1 MTLKTMLGVALALSI
16 LISTHSANIAT
27 PASTNQRQSKGLA
40 HEMERSFPTS
50 TSVLLI
56 APTQHEG
63 RSAYNGSFTMVASNG
78 THANISI
85 ENNSNHTVYVK
96 MYVNE
101 VSEPMETSISR
112 NSDKTINLLALQDTD
127 IKLYIH
133 SRIGHRLDLSVA
145 AEQVH

>member
-1 MTLKTMLGVALALSI
+1 MTLKTMLGVALALSV
-16 LISTHSANIAT
+16 LISTHSANTAT
-27 PASTNQRQSKGLA
+27 LASTNERQSKGLA
-40 HEMERSFPTS
+40 HEMERSVPAS
-50 TSVLLI
+50 PSVLLI

-85 ENNSNHTVYVK
+85 GNNSNHTVYMK
-96 MYVNE
+96 MYIDE

-112 NSDKTINLLALQDTD
+112 NRDKTISLLALQDTD
-127 IKLYIH
+127 IKLYIY
-133 SRIGHRLDLSVA
+133 SRIGHHLDLSVE

>member
-1 MTLKTMLGVALALSI
+1 MTLKTMLGVALALSV
-16 LISTHSANIAT
+16 LISTHSANTAAL
-27 PASTNQRQSKGLA
+27 ASTNEPQSNGLA

-50 TSVLLI
+50 TSILLI

-112 NSDKTINLLALQDTD
+112 NRDKTISLLALQDTN
-127 IKLYIH
+127 IKLYIY
-133 SRIGHRLDLSVA
+133 SRIGHHLDLSVE
-145 AEQVH
+145 AEQFH

>member
-1 MTLKTMLGVALALSI
+1 MMLKTMLGVALALSV
-16 LISTHSANIAT
+16 LKSTHSANTAT
-27 PASTNQRQSKGLA
+27 LASTDKPQSNGLP
-40 HEMERSFPTS
+40 HEMERSVPAS

-63 RSAYNGSFTMVASNG
+63 RSAYNGSFTMVSSNG
-78 THANISI
+78 KNANISI

-112 NSDKTINLLALQDTD
+112 NNDKTINLLALQDTD
-127 IKLYIH
+127 IKLYIY
-133 SRIGHRLDLSVA
+133 SRIGHHLDLLVE

>member
-1 MTLKTMLGVALALSI
+1 MTLKTMLGVALALSV
-16 LISTHSANIAT
+16 LLSTHSASTAALT
-27 PASTNQRQSKGLA
+27 STNEWQSTGLA
-40 HEMERSFPTS
+40 HEMERSVPTS

-85 ENNSNHTVYVK
+85 ENNSNHTIYVK
-96 MYVNE
+96 MYVDE
-101 VSEPMETSISR
+101 GSEPMETSISR

-127 IKLYIH
+127 IKLYIY
-133 SRIGHRLDLSVA
+133 SRIGHHLDLSVE
-145 AEQVH
+145 AEQFH

>member
-1 MTLKTMLGVALALSI
+1 MTLKTMIGVALALSV
-16 LISTHSANIAT
+16 LISTHSANTAT
-27 PASTNQRQSKGLA
+27 LASTDKPQSTGLA

-112 NSDKTINLLALQDTD
+112 NRDKTISLLALQDTD
-127 IKLYIH
+127 IKLYIY
-133 SRIGHRLDLSVA
+133 SRIGHHLDLSVE

>member
-1 MTLKTMLGVALALSI
+1 MFGVALALSV
-16 LISTHSANIAT
+16 LISTHSANKAAL
-27 PASTNQRQSKGLA
+27 ASTNEPYSSGLA
-40 HEMERSFPTS
+40 HKKERSSLTS
-50 TSVLLI
+50 PSVLLI
-56 APTQHEG
+56 AITQHEG

-78 THANISI
+78 TNANISI

-127 IKLYIH
+127 IKLYIY
-133 SRIGHRLDLSVA
+133 SRIGHHLDLSVE

>member
-1 MTLKTMLGVALALSI
+1 MTLKTMLGVALALSV
-16 LISTHSANIAT
+16 LISTHSANTAT
-27 PASTNQRQSKGLA
+27 LASTNERQSTGFA
-40 HEMERSFPTS
+40 HETEQSFPTS
-50 TSVLLI
+50 TPVLLI

-96 MYVNE
+96 MYVDE
-101 VSEPMETSISR
+101 GSEPMETSISR

-127 IKLYIH
+127 IKLYIY
-133 SRIGHRLDLSVA
+133 SRIGHHLDLSVE
-145 AEQVH
+145 AEQFH